1 MATTTFTSGTVIT
14 SDWLNDVDRVTYQDG
29 ISILAFTGVT
39 GVAGEDQ
46 TAGIALAR
54 AYCAANAPM
63 TLKIPKGTYEATDF
77 GNWAITGLTLD
88 CNAGAKFKLTGN
100 NDTVLY
106 LKAFPNDLSSD
117 PFISQFNIRGELLV
131 EGNSNTLYGVRAY
144 GLRACR
150 WDRVRVMNLNSSN
163 GCAFSI
169 DACSVN
175 NFGSLICSLDTDTM
189 TSIPALGLRITT
201 GTRQGVNL
209 GRSTNNVF
217 EAVDFGGVPIGIHI
231 VSGDENVFIA
241 GTAEGTAGTP
251 PGPMDR
257 ALTID
262 AGNRY
267 NLFIGT
273 SFESVTGTYAVVD
286 AGDMNGFLGCYAHDG
301 HIFLQGRSSW
311 VRGGLWK
318 SITTDTTAYSADLK
332 NLTWNYTAG
341 GSFTDNG
348 HNTDWKGLW
357 NEQTSSYH
365 YPLKARTSIVSG
377 ATSSPT
383 AWTNNTGG
391 WVELICQSG
400 TISAPS
406 TRSRNGVAFD
416 IPRVTP
422 MIMLVAPNEVI
433 SISHGGSLDLSYL
446 PMNGLPG

>member
-1 MATTTFTSGTVIT
+1 MSTTTFTAGTVIT
-14 SDWLNDVDRVTYQDG
+14 SDWLNDVDQVTYQDSK
-29 ISILAFTGVT
+29 SILSFSGVT

-46 TAGIALAR
+46 TTGIATAL
-54 AYCAANAPM
+54 AYCQSHAPM

-77 GNWAITGLTLD
+77 GNWAVTGLTLD
-88 CNAGAKFKLTGN
+88 CDAGAKFKLTGT

-106 LKAFPNDLSSD
+106 LKAFPNDLSSE
-117 PFISQFNIRGELLV
+117 PFISQFNIRGELVV
-131 EGNSNTLYGVRAY
+131 EGNSNTIYGVRAY
-144 GLRACR
+144 GLRASR
-150 WDRVRVMNLNSSN
+150 WDRVRVMNLSSTI

-175 NFGSLICSLDTDTM
+175 NFGSLICSVDTDTM
-189 TSIPALGLRITT
+189 TSVPALGLRITT
-201 GTRQGVNL
+201 GTREGANL

-217 EAVDFGGVPIGIHI
+217 EAVDFGGVETGIHI
-231 VSGDENVFIA
+231 ISGDENVFIA
-241 GTAEGTAGTP
+241 GTAEGTTP
-251 PGPMDR
+251 SPMDR
-257 ALTID
+257 AMTID

-301 HIFLQGRSSW
+301 HIILQGRNSW
-311 VRGGLWK
+311 MRGGLWK
-318 SITTDTTAYSADLK
+318 SITTDTTAYTSDIK
-332 NLTWNYTAG
+332 HLTWNYTAG

-348 HNTDWKGLW
+348 HNTDWKGLY
-357 NEQTSSYH
+357 NEQTGTYY

-377 ATSSPT
+377 SVSSPT
-383 AWTNNTGG
+383 TWTNTTGG

-400 TISAPS
+400 TISGA
-406 TRSRNGVAFD
+406 TRSRDGVAFD

-422 MIMLVAPNEVI
+422 MSMLMAPNEVV
-433 SISHGGSLDLSYL
+433 SISHGGALDLSYL